1 VIVDNGAVGSSGH
14 RRRTANL
21 GCLPLTPLAAAE
33 LVLVEVVLVAQIR
46 VGVEVACV
54 AAKDEHAVL
63 VDACGV
69 VVAGRGRR
77 AVEGAAPGVVRAVV
91 GDQVVE
97 HLFAVVA
104 AEYVEGIPVG
114 AHGVLGASEI

>member
-14 RRRTANL
+14 RRRTASL

-69 VVAGRGRR
+69 V
-77 AVEGAAPGVVRAVV
+77 
-91 GDQVVE
+91 
-97 HLFAVVA
+97 
-104 AEYVEGIPVG
+104 
-114 AHGVLGASEI
+114 